1 MFFYV
6 KNVNALVSYKNGLP
20 VFDFKIKILILFLI
34 RSYLKKGFFIKKKQ
48 CTINLILFDPF
59 GIEIFSHQLILMWQ
73 SSAKQKC
80 NEVFQ

>member
-1 MFFYV
+1 MV
-6 KNVNALVSYKNGLP
+6 PYKNGLP
-20 VFDFKIKILILFLI
+20 VFDYKIKFSILFLI
-34 RSYLKKGFFIKKKQ
+34 RSYLKKGFLLKKKQ

-73 SSAKQKC
+73 SFAKQKC